1 MQRILELH
9 AAEGPVMNGTR
20 KANATT
26 PTIATLIAKFLRFM
40 PQRVASR
47 GVKFYT

>member
-1 MQRILELH
+1 
-9 AAEGPVMNGTR
+9 MNGTK

-26 PTIATLIAKFLRFM
+26 PMTARLMATFLRLM

-47 GVKFYT
+47 GVKFYL